1 MTVLFAVLLSRLTDS
16 CLQATVAAIGYERA
30 AAETYKTFFF
40 PSRPRGK
47 FAGKPVLYPEMLTR
61 RRRFVPA
68 YVAIWAAVLAAGGVA
83 AVRELTK
90 PTPPMRVPPIEID
103 PEAGAGNLA
112 PDAAE
117 RRVQRARERRRREAA
132 ARRDGAADT
141 APAAPQ
147 PAAPP
152 AAAPPGTSDDVT
164 DDDDEGGD
172 E

>member
-1 MTVLFAVLLSRLTDS
+1 MRIRSLVVVLVL
-16 CLQATVAAIGYERA
+16 AA
-30 AAETYKTFFF
+30 
-40 PSRPRGK
+40 
-47 FAGKPVLYPEMLTR
+47 
-61 RRRFVPA
+61 
-68 YVAIWAAVLAAGGVA
+68 LAAGGVA

-117 RRVQRARERRRREAA
+117 RRVQSARERRRREAA

-152 AAAPPGTSDDVT
+152 GTGDDVS